1 MVLEA
6 AVLTILPGA
15 VAFAAAMDIFTM
27 TIPNR
32 ISIVLVLAFF
42 PLALLAGLSFSDIAA
57 HVGAGVLMLLVGFA
71 LFAFG
76 VFGGGDAKLM
86 AAVGLWVG
94 FDCLPLYLLSV
105 ALAGGFIAGAFATI
119 RSVPLP
125 RFLLGPGVGTA
136 AAPAGRRHS
145 LRHRAGGRCADGV
158 SADHL
163 VRAPRRLVSAPGE
176 T

>member
-42 PLALLAGLSFSDIAA
+42 PLALLTGLGLGDIAI
-57 HVGAGVLMLLVGFA
+57 HMGAGALMLLAGFA

-125 RFLLGPGVGTA
+125 RVLLGQAWALRLHRQDGGIPYGIALA
-136 AAPAGRRHS
+136 AGALMAFPQTVWFERLAGW
-145 LRHRAGGRCADGV
+145 
-158 SADHL
+158 
-163 VRAPRRLVSAPGE
+163 
-176 T
+176 